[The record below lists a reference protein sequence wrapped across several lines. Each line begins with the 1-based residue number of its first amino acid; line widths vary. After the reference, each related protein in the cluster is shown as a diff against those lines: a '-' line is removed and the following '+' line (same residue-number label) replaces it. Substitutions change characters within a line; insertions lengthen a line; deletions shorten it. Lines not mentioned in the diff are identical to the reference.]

1 MYNTLTRNWILKPE
15 RLPFPVYEHGC
26 IVTISKITGK
36 QIILL
41 AGGLKGGTVKLPLF
55 NGEFVELPTH
65 EEMVINWK
73 SEIITYINTY
83 HFRSIPIFLI
93 QMRKPLVGKF

>member
-1 MYNTLTRNWILKPE
+1 MYNTLTRNWILKTE
-15 RLPFPVYEHGC
+15 RLPFPIYEHGC

-55 NGEFVELPTH
+55 NGEFVELPIH
-65 EEMVINWK
+65 EEMVKN
-73 SEIITYINTY
+73 IITINHRLMKIYDTC
-83 HFRSIPIFLI
+83 L
-93 QMRKPLVGKF
+93 

>member
-1 MYNTLTRNWILKPE
+1 MDTVYVYNTLTRNWILKPE

-41 AGGLKGGTVKLPLF
+41 AGGLKGGTIKMPLFDGEFIELPL
-55 NGEFVELPTH
+55 H
-65 EEMVINWK
+65 EEMVY
-73 SEIITYINTY
+73 IIYYFN
-83 HFRSIPIFLI
+83 
-93 QMRKPLVGKF
+93 